1 MNIFAIRFISWFV
14 VCNFVIHRKNNATL
28 NSVKYIFVI
37 ATDSFLLTI
46 LIILLVV
53 IILICFLNTD
63 AIRFNFG

>member
-1 MNIFAIRFISWFV
+1 MNTLAIRFISLLI
-14 VCNFVIHRKNNATL
+14 VCNFAIHRKNNAAL
-28 NSVKYIFVI
+28 NSVEYIFVI
-37 ATDSFLLTI
+37 APDSFSLTI